1 MSEVCIIGGGASGLM
16 AALTA
21 LSDPRNRVTLLERQG
36 RVGRKLL
43 STGNGRCNLSNRHA
57 SPVHYHGADPDF
69 CRPALEAFPVAETLR
84 FFHQLGLVTVEEP
97 DGKLY
102 PRSNTANSV
111 LDVLRLALEGQPDRL
126 TLRTGDPVTSLKC
139 RGQGFTVTL
148 ESGEVLRG
156 MDCVILAAGGAA
168 GSKVGGVLDG
178 YRLAKGLGHHRTAL
192 TPALVQLKTDPTYP
206 RSLKGVK
213 NTARIT
219 LRRGREVLAENH
231 GEILFTEYGVSG
243 PAIFEISR
251 YAIGEDVTLSLDL
264 WPEQSE
270 ADTAAWLRR
279 RQALALRNRELTCGQ
294 AFTGALH
301 SRLSQMAAKYAGL
314 SPSLPLAD
322 APEEALAALA
332 HTCKCFDLP
341 VTGTCGFDQAQV
353 TAGGLRTDEFDPH
366 TLQSRLGSPGYR
378 RRLRR
383 LQSAMGMV
391 QRPSGRAAS
400 IKTAG
405 YCVFYAISCCFTA
418 FLWLPSWSPWDIP
431 PADRRRP
438 P

>member
-57 SPVHYHGADPDF
+57 SPAHYHGADPDF

-192 TPALVQLKTDPTYP
+192 TPGTGAAQD
-206 RSLKGVK
+206 RSHLSP
-213 NTARIT
+213 
-219 LRRGREVLAENH
+219 LPEGRENH
-231 GEILFTEYGVSG
+231 RPHHSAPGPGGAGGE
-243 PAIFEISR
+243 PR
-251 YAIGEDVTLSLDL
+251 RNSLH
-264 WPEQSE
+264 
-270 ADTAAWLRR
+270 RVR
-279 RQALALRNRELTCGQ
+279 RQRPRHLRD
-294 AFTGALH
+294 
-301 SRLSQMAAKYAGL
+301 
-314 SPSLPLAD
+314 LPLC
-322 APEEALAALA
+322 
-332 HTCKCFDLP
+332 H
-341 VTGTCGFDQAQV
+341 
-353 TAGGLRTDEFDPH
+353 
-366 TLQSRLGSPGYR
+366 
-378 RRLRR
+378 
-383 LQSAMGMV
+383 
-391 QRPSGRAAS
+391 
-400 IKTAG
+400 
-405 YCVFYAISCCFTA
+405 
-418 FLWLPSWSPWDIP
+418 W
-431 PADRRRP
+431 
-438 P
+438 

>member
-57 SPVHYHGADPDF
+57 SPAHYHGADPDF

-139 RGQGFTVTL
+139 RGQGFAVTL

-219 LRRGREVLAENH
+219 LRRGRELLAEIVRMV
-231 GEILFTEYGVSG
+231 GRIPTEEAVTVRGST
-243 PAIFEISR
+243 EQHTML
-251 YAIGEDVTLSLDL
+251 DVTLARL
-264 WPEQSE
+264 SE
-270 ADTAAWLRR
+270 AMQVDGAREIKATPLMYGSTMLWQTRDRQIIGLPEDAQAAVTMTREATTDALGTVMRFDTPEETFAAQTLENAAAMW
-279 RQALALRNRELTCGQ
+279 QALALT
-294 AFTGALH
+294 
-301 SRLSQMAAKYAGL
+301 
-314 SPSLPLAD
+314 
-322 APEEALAALA
+322 
-332 HTCKCFDLP
+332 
-341 VTGTCGFDQAQV
+341 
-353 TAGGLRTDEFDPH
+353 
-366 TLQSRLGSPGYR
+366 
-378 RRLRR
+378 
-383 LQSAMGMV
+383 
-391 QRPSGRAAS
+391 
-400 IKTAG
+400 
-405 YCVFYAISCCFTA
+405 
-418 FLWLPSWSPWDIP
+418 SWVAWD
-431 PADRRRP
+431 DD
-438 P
+438 